1 MFAILVMMG
10 TRHACNI
17 VHIGDQ
23 ICLQYQ
29 LRWGLDLPA
38 MSVIKGTKYA
48 CNIDNKGDQTCLQ
61 YQLRWGLDMLAIFSN
76 GDQICLQSLKIFKF
90 ISSQPGS
97 LPVKSDWRKRCVIKM
112 RILWS
117 SKIGP
122 KVNLFQGKDV
132 SKFSK
137 IASISGPHQKRLQ
150 AYLVLNVTDIESM
163 SSPL

>member
-1 MFAILVMMG
+1 MFPIQGGTKYACNISHDGDQTCLQYRSHWGLDMLAILVTLG

-17 VHIGDQ
+17 GHVRDQ
-23 ICLQYQ
+23 ICLQCQ
-29 LRWGLDLPA
+29 SRWGLDMPA

-97 LPVKSDWRKRCVIKM
+97 LPVKSDWLKRCVIKM

-117 SKIGP
+117 NQI
-122 KVNLFQGKDV
+122 
-132 SKFSK
+132 
-137 IASISGPHQKRLQ
+137 
-150 AYLVLNVTDIESM
+150 
-163 SSPL
+163 